1 MSFSLSSGKGKK
13 QQRNPDHPVNP
24 VEYQKSLAEKTIEDV
39 LLHFGDTLKV
49 ARRRYRNFVK
59 NGIEQGTRP
68 ELQGGGIVRSAG
80 GDKRGLLGRKK
91 GEREKGDVRILGSG
105 EFVTTVLRKSHEADL
120 RKLEKMPLEL
130 LSRKV
135 ASHFKIKEEDLRST
149 VKRKSVTEAKSAFGY
164 LAIKKMGYS
173 GREIGRF
180 LNMRSYSAIRRAQEG
195 KKVIDKSEF
204 LWDLAEE

>member
-1 MSFSLSSGKGKK
+1 M
-13 QQRNPDHPVNP
+13 
-24 VEYQKSLAEKTIEDV
+24 
-39 LLHFGDTLKV
+39 
-49 ARRRYRNFVK
+49 
-59 NGIEQGTRP
+59 
-68 ELQGGGIVRSAG
+68 SAG
-80 GDKRGLLGRKK
+80 GDKRALLRRKK
-91 GEREKGDVRILGSG
+91 EERELSDERILGSG
-105 EFVTTVLRKSHEADL
+105 DFVTTVLGKSHQADL
-120 RKLEKMPLEL
+120 RKCEKMPLEL

-204 LWDLAEE
+204 FVGSIRRIVE